1 MEKISSILHAIFAD
15 LLQSH
20 NQNAFQNAK
29 FFFIRIKSSWFFFG
43 KKKLNFVWLTTT
55 KLINRCYVDFLFHLA
70 RRPPVSPRR
79 SKIEWKSSAFFC
91 GLFFKI
97 KRLVSELH
105 FFFHLF
111 LATLD
116 LNYYIYITYIYCC
129 GILFELL
136 TLHFKYFNSI
146 FFRSII
152 PFKPFAHICIHPHSH
167 LLTHSLTHTHI
178 HTPIVT

>member
-1 MEKISSILHAIFAD
+1 MLTSFSTWPVDRLFHHVDPKSNGN
-15 LLQSH
+15 LQH
-20 NQNAFQNAK
+20 
-29 FFFIRIKSSWFFFG
+29 FFVVYFS
-43 KKKLNFVWLTTT
+43 KLN
-55 KLINRCYVDFLFHLA
+55 
-70 RRPPVSPRR
+70 
-79 SKIEWKSSAFFC
+79 
-91 GLFFKI
+91 GLFPNFI
-97 KRLVSELH
+97 